1 MFNIAMHFEIPVTD
15 MARATAFYRRVF
27 GIEFEVT
34 QIDGNEMALFPLT
47 EGVEGCSGA
56 LAKGESYVPSID
68 GTRIYLAVSE
78 IERVMATAQAAGEA
92 PRALRRAK
100 VIIVLR
106 FILRFLLSLIKR
118 QETERRQGQR
128 PAGRNR
134 MKSTCLF

>member
-15 MARATAFYRRVF
+15 MARATAFYHRVF
-27 GIEFEVT
+27 GIEFELT

-78 IERVMATAQAAGEA
+78 IERVMATAQAAGARLLYPVTKVSEGIKVA
-92 PRALRRAK
+92 EFQDPEGNRIAL
-100 VIIVLR
+100 
-106 FILRFLLSLIKR
+106 
-118 QETERRQGQR
+118 QECWL
-128 PAGRNR
+128 PA
-134 MKSTCLF
+134 S

>member
-27 GIEFEVT
+27 GIEFELT

-78 IERVMATAQAAGEA
+78 IERVMATAQAAGA
-92 PRALRRAK
+92 R
-100 VIIVLR
+100 
-106 FILRFLLSLIKR
+106 
-118 QETERRQGQR
+118 
-128 PAGRNR
+128 
-134 MKSTCLF
+134 